1 MRLRFL
7 MMMAALV
14 AIVMCGT
21 IARGQK
27 HRVEKPEKP
36 EKAKDKIAKTVI
48 PQEERTVAVEP
59 GVVITL
65 CMDSGSITVRGSDRR
80 EVRALFPKGTKI
92 DFGREGDANSTTPAT
107 RLEVLVSEPAVE
119 DEEEE
124 PHFGRCSGAANIEL
138 DVPREATLFF
148 KSADANLEVD
158 AVAEAHL
165 ETNGGKISMRRVTRA
180 IEATSIEGDVLLED
194 SSGRVSLESFN
205 GSVEA
210 INVSKTAE
218 GDFFRAKTISND
230 VMLERVTHSRVEVST
245 ISGEITMTGPLA
257 RYAQYDLKTT
267 SGDITLTMPVNS
279 SFRLTARVSEGGE
292 IVTDFPL
299 KYSSGLST
307 DRLLSTGQMIGTHG
321 KGDATINLAS
331 FSGTLRLRR
340 Q

>member
-1 MRLRFL
+1 MLTAF
-7 MMMAALV
+7 ALFV
-14 AIVMCGT
+14 TCST

-27 HRVEKPEKP
+27 KPPHTPKP
-36 EKAKDKIAKTVI
+36 PDKPSKVKDKDKDIETAVE
-48 PQEERTVAVEP
+48 QEERTVAVEP

-80 EVRALFPKGTKI
+80 EVRALVPKGTKI
-92 DFGREGDANSTTPAT
+92 DFGREADVNSTNPAT
-107 RLEVLVSEPAVE
+107 RLEVLVSEPAGE
-119 DEEEE
+119 DEEE
-124 PHFGRCSGAANIEL
+124 PHFGRCSGAADIEL

-148 KSADANLEVD
+148 KSADADLEVE

-165 ETNGGKISMRRVTRA
+165 ETNSGKISMRRVTRA

-267 SGDITLTMPVNS
+267 SGDITLTMPVDS

-299 KYSSGLST
+299 KYAAGLST